1 MTITTSKPSAGSP
14 LARGSVQWRA
24 VQSGLWV
31 GTVNGEFAGMIEA
44 LWGEGFSATTHLAKN
59 LGMFATVDEAKASFR
74 E

>member
-1 MTITTSKPSAGSP
+1 MTITTHKPSAGSP
-14 LARGSVQWRA
+14 SARGAIQWRA

-31 GTVNGEFAGMIEA
+31 GTIGGEFAGMIEA
-44 LWGEGFSATTHLAKN
+44 RWGEGFSATTRLAKN